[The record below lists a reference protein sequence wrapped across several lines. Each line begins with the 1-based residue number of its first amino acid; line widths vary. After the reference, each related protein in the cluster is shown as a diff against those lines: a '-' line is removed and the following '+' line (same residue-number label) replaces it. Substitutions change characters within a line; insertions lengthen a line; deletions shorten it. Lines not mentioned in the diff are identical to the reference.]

1 MHVEQMPLQAPNV
14 VGKGHT
20 LVRSRLLFLC
30 VCIRDGIMLVFTLPA
45 KLRPSLAK
53 LDLNHCE
60 GVCLENGSIAGATAN
75 LLECTVVGR
84 CSHVA
89 GWKL

>member
-1 MHVEQMPLQAPNV
+1 
-14 VGKGHT
+14 
-20 LVRSRLLFLC
+20 
-30 VCIRDGIMLVFTLPA
+30 MLVFTLPA

-60 GVCLENGSIAGATAN
+60 GVCLENGSIAGASAN